1 MLDKIRNNTQSKF
14 AKIVL
19 GIIIIPFALFGID
32 SYLSSIGDDVYAAK
46 VNGESITIQSYQNAL
61 NRVKDQFLNQNT
73 PPDPA
78 IFETA
83 EFRKSVLDGMIASKL
98 VAQETSRANFVIS
111 DSQLSQYI
119 LGMPGFQRN
128 GKFDQEAYDN
138 LAMRQNLTPKKL
150 DELIRKDLAKQQVKD
165 SLNKYVFVTKE
176 KIQKLVDLAYQKR
189 DISMLELRLDDYFK
203 KVKVTDEEIQKY
215 YEENPNNFIMPDQVK
230 VNFLLYSVAEILPT
244 VEISDEEVKQYFQ
257 DNKAQFEASQ
267 QRRAKHILFLTDS
280 DMTDEQVDEVKQLA
294 ESVRE
299 KAIKNPKNFDDLA
312 KEFSKDT
319 ESAKNG
325 GDLGFFS
332 RGMMVKEFDEV
343 VFDMKV
349 GDVSPLVKTQFGFH
363 IINLTDI
370 KGEEVTFESVKAQIK
385 GEILYSKAQQIYA
398 EGAEEFSNLI
408 YEKSDS
414 LQPAADRFNLSIQE
428 SQWLTLDTATKFFN
442 NEAFAQ
448 AVFDPEAIETKTNIN
463 AIEVSPN
470 NLISAQVVDF
480 KPSAP
485 RTLDDAKEEIRD
497 YLTRLNAQKLMVSEG
512 EEMIEGL
519 KAKSEKVEWIDELV
533 IDKVDPQGISK
544 PIVRAIFSMNQNNLP
559 TYEGIYDPATDEY
572 IIIKLNNV
580 ISDEVTDNLSKDIY
594 RDEYVSALKKE
605 IDNAYVEDLR
615 SMADIEYNPQVV
627 GFSN

>member
-215 YEENPNNFIMPDQVK
+215 YEENPKNFIMPDQVK

-485 RTLDDAKEEIRD
+485 RTLDDAKEEIRE

>member
-32 SYLSSIGDDVYAAK
+32 SYLSSIGDDVFAAK

-485 RTLDDAKEEIRD
+485 RTLDDAKEEIRE
-497 YLTRLNAQKLMVSEG
+497 YLTRVNAQKLMVSEG

>member
-19 GIIIIPFALFGID
+19 VIIIIPFALFGID

-46 VNGESITIQSYQNAL
+46 VNGESISVQSYQNAL
-61 NRVKDQFLNQNT
+61 NRVKDQFLNQST
-73 PPDPA
+73 PPDPT

-98 VAQETSRANFVIS
+98 VAQEAVRANFVIS
-111 DSQLSQYI
+111 DNQLSQYI

-165 SLNKYVFVTKE
+165 SMNKYIFVTKE
-176 KIQKLVDLAYQKR
+176 KIQKLVNLAYQKR
-189 DISMLELRLDDYFK
+189 DVSMLELRLDDYLK
-203 KVKVTDEEIQKY
+203 KVNVTDEEIKEY
-215 YEENPNNFIMPDQVK
+215 YEANPNNFIMPDQVK
-230 VNFLLYSVAEILPT
+230 VNFLLYSVAEILPKVKIT
-244 VEISDEEVKQYFQ
+244 DDEVQQYFEE
-257 DNKAQFEASQ
+257 NKAQFEGSQ

-280 DMTDEQVDEVKQLA
+280 GMTEGEVADVKKLA

-299 KAIKNPKNFDDLA
+299 EVVKSPKKFDDLA
-312 KEFSKDT
+312 KEYSKDT
-319 ESAKNG
+319 ESAKKG

-332 RGMMVKEFDEV
+332 RGMMVKEFDET

-363 IINLTDI
+363 IITLTEI
-370 KGEEVTFESVKAQIK
+370 KGEEVTFDSVKAQIK

-398 EGAEEFSNLI
+398 EGAEEFANLI

-414 LQPAADRFNLSIQE
+414 LQPAADRFDLTIQE
-428 SQWLTLDTATKFFN
+428 SQWLSLDTATKFFN

-448 AVFDPEAIETKTNIN
+448 AVFDPEAIEQKTNIN

-470 NLISAQVVDF
+470 NLISAQVIDF

-485 RTLDDAKEEIRD
+485 RTLDDAKEEIKEF
-497 YLTRLNAQKLMVSEG
+497 LTKSNAQKLMISDG
-512 EEMIEGL
+512 EEMIEKL
-519 KAKSEKVEWIDELV
+519 ESNTKKAEWIDELV

-544 PIVRAIFSMNQNNLP
+544 PIVRAIFSMNQENLP
-559 TYEGIYDPATDEY
+559 SYEGIYDPASDEY
-572 IIIKLNNV
+572 IVVRLNDV
-580 ISDEVTDNLSKDIY
+580 ISEEVTDNLSVDIY
-594 RDEYVSALKKE
+594 RDEYVAALKDA
-605 IDNAYVEDLR
+605 IDNAYVDDLR
-615 SMADIEYNPQVV
+615 AMADIEYNPQVIQY
-627 GFSN
+627 SN

>member
-19 GIIIIPFALFGID
+19 VIIIIPFALFGID

-61 NRVKDQFLNQNT
+61 NRVKDQFLNQST

-98 VAQETSRANFVIS
+98 VAQEAVRANFVIS
-111 DSQLSQYI
+111 DNQLSQYI

-165 SLNKYVFVTKE
+165 SMNKYAFVTKE
-176 KIQKLVDLAYQKR
+176 KIQKLVNLAYQKR
-189 DISMLELRLDDYFK
+189 DVSMLELRLDDYLK
-203 KVKVTDEEIQKY
+203 KVNVTDEEIKEY
-215 YEENPNNFIMPDQVK
+215 YEANPNNFIMPDQVK
-230 VNFLLYSVAEILPT
+230 VNFLLYSVAEILPKVKIT
-244 VEISDEEVKQYFQ
+244 DDEVQQYFEE
-257 DNKAQFEASQ
+257 NKAQFEGSQ

-280 DMTDEQVDEVKQLA
+280 GMTEEEVIDVRRLA

-299 KAIKNPKNFDDLA
+299 EVIKSPKKFDELA
-312 KEFSKDT
+312 KEYSKDT
-319 ESAKNG
+319 ESAKKG

-332 RGMMVKEFDEV
+332 RGMMVKEFDET

-363 IINLTDI
+363 IIALTEI
-370 KGEEVTFESVKAQIK
+370 KGDEVTFDSVKAQIK

-398 EGAEEFSNLI
+398 EGAEEFANLI

-414 LQPAADRFNLSIQE
+414 LQPAADRFDLTIQE
-428 SQWLTLDTATKFFN
+428 SQWLSLDTATKFFN

-448 AVFDPEAIETKTNIN
+448 AVFDPEAIEQKTNIN

-470 NLISAQVVDF
+470 NLISAQVIDF

-485 RTLDDAKEEIRD
+485 RILDDAKQEIKEF
-497 YLTRLNAQKLMVSEG
+497 LTKSNAQKLLISDG
-512 EEMIEGL
+512 EEMIEKL
-519 KAKSEKVEWIDELV
+519 ESNTKKAEWIDELV

-544 PIVRAIFSMNQNNLP
+544 PIVRAIFSMNQENLP
-559 TYEGIYDPATDEY
+559 SYEGIYDPANDEY
-572 IIIKLNNV
+572 IVVRLNDV
-580 ISDEVTDNLSKDIY
+580 ISDKVTDSLSVDIY
-594 RDEYVSALKKE
+594 RDEYVAALKDA
-605 IDNAYVEDLR
+605 IDNAYVDDLR
-615 SMADIEYNPQVV
+615 AMADIEYNPQVIQYR
-627 GFSN
+627 N

>member
-46 VNGESITIQSYQNAL
+46 VNGESITIQGYQNAL

-98 VAQETSRANFVIS
+98 VAQEASRANFVIS

-280 DMTDEQVDEVKQLA
+280 DMTNEQVDEVKQLA

-428 SQWLTLDTATKFFN
+428 SQWLTLDAATKFFN

-485 RTLDDAKEEIRD
+485 RTLDNAKEEIRE
-497 YLTRLNAQKLMVSEG
+497 YLTRVNAQKLMVSEG

-519 KAKSEKVEWIDELV
+519 KTKSEKVEWIDELV

-559 TYEGIYDPATDEY
+559 SYEGIYDPATDEY

-615 SMADIEYNPQVV
+615 SMADIEYNPQVI

>member
-19 GIIIIPFALFGID
+19 VIIIIPFALFGID

-61 NRVKDQFLNQNT
+61 NRVKDQFLNQST

-98 VAQETSRANFVIS
+98 VAQEAVRANFVIS
-111 DSQLSQYI
+111 DTQLSQYI

-165 SLNKYVFVTKE
+165 SMNKYAFVTKE
-176 KIQKLVDLAYQKR
+176 KIQKLVNLAYQKR
-189 DISMLELRLDDYFK
+189 DVSMLELRLDDYLK
-203 KVKVTDEEIQKY
+203 KVNVTDEEIKEY
-215 YEENPNNFIMPDQVK
+215 YESNPNNFIMPDQVK
-230 VNFLLYSVAEILPT
+230 VNFLLYSVAEILPKVKIT
-244 VEISDEEVKQYFQ
+244 DDEVQQYFEE
-257 DNKAQFEASQ
+257 NKAQFEGSQ

-280 DMTDEQVDEVKQLA
+280 GMTEEEVVDVRRLA

-299 KAIKNPKNFDDLA
+299 EVIKSPKKFDELA
-312 KEFSKDT
+312 KEYSKDT
-319 ESAKNG
+319 ESAKKG

-332 RGMMVKEFDEV
+332 RGMMVKEFDET

-363 IINLTDI
+363 IIALTEI
-370 KGEEVTFESVKAQIK
+370 KGDEVTFDSVKAQIK

-398 EGAEEFSNLI
+398 EGAEEFANLI

-414 LQPAADRFNLSIQE
+414 LQPAADRFDLTIQE
-428 SQWLTLDTATKFFN
+428 SQWLSLDTATKFFN

-448 AVFDPEAIETKTNIN
+448 AVFDPEAIEQKTNIN

-470 NLISAQVVDF
+470 NLISAQVIDF

-485 RTLDDAKEEIRD
+485 RTLDDAKQEIKEF
-497 YLTRLNAQKLMVSEG
+497 LTKSNAQKLLISDG
-512 EEMIEGL
+512 EEMIEKL
-519 KAKSEKVEWIDELV
+519 ESNTKKAEWIDELV

-544 PIVRAIFSMNQNNLP
+544 PIVRAIFSMNQENLP
-559 TYEGIYDPATDEY
+559 SYEGIYDPANDEY
-572 IIIKLNNV
+572 IVVRLNDV
-580 ISDEVTDNLSKDIY
+580 ISDEVTDNLSVDIY
-594 RDEYVSALKKE
+594 RDEYVAALKDA
-605 IDNAYVEDLR
+605 IDNAYVDDLR
-615 SMADIEYNPQVV
+615 AMADIEYNPQVIQYR
-627 GFSN
+627 N

>member
-19 GIIIIPFALFGID
+19 VIIIIPFALFGID

-61 NRVKDQFLNQNT
+61 NRVKDQFLNQST

-98 VAQETSRANFVIS
+98 VAQEAVRANFVIS
-111 DSQLSQYI
+111 DTQLSQYI

-165 SLNKYVFVTKE
+165 SMNKYAFVTKE
-176 KIQKLVDLAYQKR
+176 KIQKLVNLAYQKR
-189 DISMLELRLDDYFK
+189 DVSMLELRLDDYLK
-203 KVKVTDEEIQKY
+203 KVNVTDEEIKEY
-215 YEENPNNFIMPDQVK
+215 YEANPNNFIMPDQVK
-230 VNFLLYSVAEILPT
+230 VNFLLYSVAEILPKVKIT
-244 VEISDEEVKQYFQ
+244 DDEVQQYFEE
-257 DNKAQFEASQ
+257 NKAQFEGSQ

-280 DMTDEQVDEVKQLA
+280 GMTEEEVIDVRRLA

-299 KAIKNPKNFDDLA
+299 EVIKSPKKFDELA
-312 KEFSKDT
+312 KEYSKDT
-319 ESAKNG
+319 ESAKKG

-332 RGMMVKEFDEV
+332 RGMMVKEFDET

-363 IINLTDI
+363 IIALTEI
-370 KGEEVTFESVKAQIK
+370 KGDEVTFDSVKAQIK

-398 EGAEEFSNLI
+398 EGAEEFANLI

-414 LQPAADRFNLSIQE
+414 LQPAADRFDLTIQE
-428 SQWLTLDTATKFFN
+428 SQWLSLDTATKFFN

-448 AVFDPEAIETKTNIN
+448 AVFDPEAIEQKTNIN

-470 NLISAQVVDF
+470 NLISAQVIDF

-485 RTLDDAKEEIRD
+485 RILDDAKQEIKEF
-497 YLTRLNAQKLMVSEG
+497 LTKSNAQKLLISDG
-512 EEMIEGL
+512 EEMIEKL
-519 KAKSEKVEWIDELV
+519 ESNTKKAEWIDELV

-544 PIVRAIFSMNQNNLP
+544 PIVRAIFSMNQENLP
-559 TYEGIYDPATDEY
+559 SYEGIYDPANDEY
-572 IIIKLNNV
+572 IVVRLNDV
-580 ISDEVTDNLSKDIY
+580 ISDEVTDSLSVDIY
-594 RDEYVSALKKE
+594 RDEYVAALKDA
-605 IDNAYVEDLR
+605 IDNAYVDDLR
-615 SMADIEYNPQVV
+615 AMADIEYNPQVIQYR
-627 GFSN
+627 N

>member
-19 GIIIIPFALFGID
+19 VIIIIPFALFGID

-61 NRVKDQFLNQNT
+61 NRVKDQFLNQST

-98 VAQETSRANFVIS
+98 VAQEAVRANFVIS
-111 DSQLSQYI
+111 DIQLSQYI

-165 SLNKYVFVTKE
+165 SMNKYAFVTKE
-176 KIQKLVDLAYQKR
+176 KIQKLVNSAYQKR
-189 DISMLELRLDDYFK
+189 DVSMLELRLDDYLK
-203 KVKVTDEEIQKY
+203 KVNVTDEEIKEY
-215 YEENPNNFIMPDQVK
+215 YEANPNNFIMPDQVK
-230 VNFLLYSVAEILPT
+230 VNFLLYSVAEILPKVKIT
-244 VEISDEEVKQYFQ
+244 DDEVQQYFEE
-257 DNKAQFEASQ
+257 NKAQFEGSQ

-280 DMTDEQVDEVKQLA
+280 GMTESEVADVNKLA

-299 KAIKNPKNFDDLA
+299 EVIKSPKRFDELA
-312 KEFSKDT
+312 KEYSKDT
-319 ESAKNG
+319 ESAKKG

-332 RGMMVKEFDEV
+332 RGMMVKEFDET

-349 GDVSPLVKTQFGFH
+349 GDVSELVKTQFGFH
-363 IINLTDI
+363 IIALTEI
-370 KGEEVTFESVKAQIK
+370 KGDEVTFDSVKAQIK

-398 EGAEEFSNLI
+398 EGAEEFANLI

-414 LQPAADRFNLSIQE
+414 LQPAADRFDLTIQE
-428 SQWLTLDTATKFFN
+428 SQWLSLDTATKFFN

-448 AVFDPEAIETKTNIN
+448 AVFDPEAIEQKTNIN

-470 NLISAQVVDF
+470 NLISAQVIDF

-485 RTLDDAKEEIRD
+485 RTLDDATKEIKEF
-497 YLTRLNAQKLMVSEG
+497 LTKSNAQKLLISDG
-512 EEMIEGL
+512 EEMIEKL
-519 KAKSEKVEWIDELV
+519 ESNTKKAEWIDELV

-544 PIVRAIFSMNQNNLP
+544 PIVRAIFSMNQENLP
-559 TYEGIYDPATDEY
+559 SYEGIYDPANDEY
-572 IIIKLNNV
+572 IVVRLNDV
-580 ISDEVTDNLSKDIY
+580 ISDEVTDNLSVDIY
-594 RDEYVSALKKE
+594 RDEYVAALKDA
-605 IDNAYVEDLR
+605 IDNAYVDDLR
-615 SMADIEYNPQVV
+615 AMADIEYNPQVIQYR
-627 GFSN
+627 N

>member
-19 GIIIIPFALFGID
+19 VIIIIPFALFGID

-98 VAQETSRANFVIS
+98 VAQEAVRANFVIS
-111 DSQLSQYI
+111 DTQLSQYI

-165 SLNKYVFVTKE
+165 SMNKYAFVTKE
-176 KIQKLVDLAYQKR
+176 KIQKLVNLAYQKR
-189 DISMLELRLDDYFK
+189 DISMLELRLDDYLK
-203 KVKVTDEEIQKY
+203 KVNVTDEEIKEY
-215 YEENPNNFIMPDQVK
+215 YEANPNNFIMPDQVK
-230 VNFLLYSVAEILPT
+230 VNFLLYSVAEILPKVKIT
-244 VEISDEEVKQYFQ
+244 DDEVQQYFEE
-257 DNKAQFEASQ
+257 NKAQFEGSQ

-280 DMTDEQVDEVKQLA
+280 GMTEEEVIDVRRLA

-299 KAIKNPKNFDDLA
+299 EVIKSPKKFDELA
-312 KEFSKDT
+312 KEYSKDT
-319 ESAKNG
+319 ESAKKG

-332 RGMMVKEFDEV
+332 RGMMVKEFDET

-363 IINLTDI
+363 IIALTEI
-370 KGEEVTFESVKAQIK
+370 KGDEVTFDSVKAQIK

-398 EGAEEFSNLI
+398 EGAEEFANLI

-414 LQPAADRFNLSIQE
+414 LQPAADRFDLTIQE
-428 SQWLTLDTATKFFN
+428 SQWLSLDTATKFFN

-448 AVFDPEAIETKTNIN
+448 AVFDPEAIEQKTNIN

-470 NLISAQVVDF
+470 NLISAQVIDF

-485 RTLDDAKEEIRD
+485 RILDDAKEEIKEF
-497 YLTRLNAQKLMVSEG
+497 LTKSNAQKLLISDG
-512 EEMIEGL
+512 EEMIEKL
-519 KAKSEKVEWIDELV
+519 ESNTKKAEWIDELV

-544 PIVRAIFSMNQNNLP
+544 PIVRAIFSMNQENLP
-559 TYEGIYDPATDEY
+559 SYEGIYDPANDEY
-572 IIIKLNNV
+572 IVVRLNDV
-580 ISDEVTDNLSKDIY
+580 ISDEVTDNLSVDIY
-594 RDEYVSALKKE
+594 RDEYVAALKDA
-605 IDNAYVEDLR
+605 IDNAYVDDLR
-615 SMADIEYNPQVV
+615 AMADIEYNPQVIQYR
-627 GFSN
+627 N

>member
-14 AKIVL
+14 AKVVL
-19 GIIIIPFALFGID
+19 VIIIIPFALFGID

-61 NRVKDQFLNQNT
+61 NRVKDQFLNQST

-98 VAQETSRANFVIS
+98 VAQEAVRANFVIS
-111 DSQLSQYI
+111 DNQLSQYI

-150 DELIRKDLAKQQVKD
+150 DELIRNDLAKQQVKN
-165 SLNKYVFVTKE
+165 SMNKYTFVTKE
-176 KIQKLVDLAYQKR
+176 KIQKLVNLAYQKR
-189 DISMLELRLDDYFK
+189 DVSMLELRLDDYLK
-203 KVKVTDEEIQKY
+203 KVNVTDEEIKEY
-215 YEENPNNFIMPDQVK
+215 FEANPNNFIMPDQVK
-230 VNFLLYSVAEILPT
+230 VNFLLYSVAEILPKVKIT
-244 VEISDEEVKQYFQ
+244 DDEVQQYFEE
-257 DNKAQFEASQ
+257 NKAQFEGSQ
-267 QRRAKHILFLTDS
+267 QRRAKHILFLIDS
-280 DMTDEQVDEVKQLA
+280 GMTEGEVADIKKLA
-294 ESVRE
+294 ESVRKE
-299 KAIKNPKNFDDLA
+299 VIKSPKKFDELA
-312 KEFSKDT
+312 KEYSKDT
-319 ESAKNG
+319 ESAKKG

-332 RGMMVKEFDEV
+332 RGMMVKEFDET

-363 IINLTDI
+363 IISLTEI
-370 KGEEVTFESVKAQIK
+370 KGDEVTFDSVKAQIK

-398 EGAEEFSNLI
+398 EGAEEFANLI

-414 LQPAADRFNLSIQE
+414 LQPAADRFGLTIQE
-428 SQWLTLDTATKFFN
+428 SQWLSLDTATKFFN

-448 AVFDPEAIETKTNIN
+448 AVFDPEAIDQKTNIN

-470 NLISAQVVDF
+470 NLISAQVIDF

-485 RTLDDAKEEIRD
+485 RIIDDAKDEIKEF
-497 YLTRLNAQKLMVSEG
+497 LTKSNAQKLLISDG
-512 EEMIEGL
+512 EEMIEKL
-519 KAKSEKVEWIDELV
+519 ESNSKKAEWIDELV

-544 PIVRAIFSMNQNNLP
+544 PIVRAIFSMNQENLP
-559 TYEGIYDPATDEY
+559 SYEGIYDPANDEY
-572 IIIKLNNV
+572 IVVRLNDV
-580 ISDEVTDNLSKDIY
+580 ISDEVTDNLSVDIY
-594 RDEYVSALKKE
+594 RDEYVAALTDA
-605 IDNAYVEDLR
+605 IDNAYVDDLR
-615 SMADIEYNPQVV
+615 AMADIEYNPQVIQYR
-627 GFSN
+627 N

>member
-19 GIIIIPFALFGID
+19 VIIIIPFALFGID

-61 NRVKDQFLNQNT
+61 NRVKDQFLNQST

-98 VAQETSRANFVIS
+98 VAQEAVRANFVIS
-111 DSQLSQYI
+111 DTQLSQYI

-165 SLNKYVFVTKE
+165 SMNRYAFVSKE
-176 KIQKLVDLAYQKR
+176 KIQKLVNLAYQKR
-189 DISMLELRLDDYFK
+189 DISMLELRLDDYLK
-203 KVKVTDEEIQKY
+203 KVNVTDEEIKEY
-215 YEENPNNFIMPDQVK
+215 YEANPNNFIMPDQVK
-230 VNFLLYSVAEILPT
+230 VNFLLYSVAEILPKVKIT
-244 VEISDEEVKQYFQ
+244 DDEVQQYFEE
-257 DNKAQFEASQ
+257 NKAQFEGSQ

-280 DMTDEQVDEVKQLA
+280 GMTEEEVIDVRRLA

-299 KAIKNPKNFDDLA
+299 EVIKSPKKFDELA
-312 KEFSKDT
+312 KEYSKDT
-319 ESAKNG
+319 ESAKKG

-332 RGMMVKEFDEV
+332 RGMMVKEFDET

-363 IINLTDI
+363 IIELTEI
-370 KGEEVTFESVKAQIK
+370 KGDEVTFDSVKAQIK

-398 EGAEEFSNLI
+398 EGAEEFANLI

-414 LQPAADRFNLSIQE
+414 LQPAADRFDLTIQE
-428 SQWLTLDTATKFFN
+428 SQYLSLDTATKFFN

-448 AVFDPEAIETKTNIN
+448 AVFDPEAIEQKTNIN

-470 NLISAQVVDF
+470 NLISAQVIDF

-485 RTLDDAKEEIRD
+485 RILDDAKQEIKEF
-497 YLTRLNAQKLMVSEG
+497 LTKSNAQKLLISDG
-512 EEMIEGL
+512 EEMIEKL
-519 KAKSEKVEWIDELV
+519 ESNTKKAEWIDELV

-544 PIVRAIFSMNQNNLP
+544 PIVRAIFSMNQENLP
-559 TYEGIYDPATDEY
+559 SYEGIYDPANDEY
-572 IIIKLNNV
+572 IVVRLNDV
-580 ISDEVTDNLSKDIY
+580 ISDEVTDSLSVDIY
-594 RDEYVSALKKE
+594 RDEYVAALKDA
-605 IDNAYVEDLR
+605 IDNAYVDDLR
-615 SMADIEYNPQVV
+615 AMADIEYNPQVIQYR
-627 GFSN
+627 N

>member
-19 GIIIIPFALFGID
+19 VIIIIPFALFGID

-98 VAQETSRANFVIS
+98 VAQEAVRANFVIS
-111 DSQLSQYI
+111 DNQLSQYI

-150 DELIRKDLAKQQVKD
+150 DELIRRDLAKQQVKD
-165 SLNKYVFVTKE
+165 SMNKYAFVTKE
-176 KIQKLVDLAYQKR
+176 KIQKLVNLAYQKR
-189 DISMLELRLDDYFK
+189 DISMLELRLDDYLK
-203 KVKVTDEEIQKY
+203 KVNVTDEEIKEY
-215 YEENPNNFIMPDQVK
+215 YEANPNNFIMPDQVK
-230 VNFLLYSVAEILPT
+230 VNFLLYSVAEILPKVKIT
-244 VEISDEEVKQYFQ
+244 DDEVQQYFEE
-257 DNKAQFEASQ
+257 NKAQFEGSQ

-280 DMTDEQVDEVKQLA
+280 GMTEEVVVDVKRLA

-299 KAIKNPKNFDDLA
+299 EVIKSPKKFDELA
-312 KEFSKDT
+312 KEYSKDT
-319 ESAKNG
+319 ESAKKG

-332 RGMMVKEFDEV
+332 RGMMVKEFDET

-363 IINLTDI
+363 IIALTEI
-370 KGEEVTFESVKAQIK
+370 KGDEVTFDSVKAQIK

-398 EGAEEFSNLI
+398 EGAEEFANLI
-408 YEKSDS
+408 YEKSGS
-414 LQPAADRFNLSIQE
+414 LQPAADRFDLTIQE
-428 SQWLTLDTATKFFN
+428 SQWLSLDTATKFFN

-448 AVFDPEAIETKTNIN
+448 AVFDTEAIEQKTNIN

-470 NLISAQVVDF
+470 NLISAQVIDF

-485 RTLDDAKEEIRD
+485 RTLDDAKEEIKEF
-497 YLTRLNAQKLMVSEG
+497 LTKSNAQKLLISDG
-512 EEMIEGL
+512 EEMIEKL
-519 KAKSEKVEWIDELV
+519 ESNSKKAEWIDELV

-544 PIVRAIFSMNQNNLP
+544 PIVRAIFSMNQENLP
-559 TYEGIYDPATDEY
+559 SYEGIYDPANDEY
-572 IIIKLNNV
+572 IVVRLNDV
-580 ISDEVTDNLSKDIY
+580 ISDEVTDNLSVDIY
-594 RDEYVSALKKE
+594 RDEYMAALKDA
-605 IDNAYVEDLR
+605 IDNAYVDDLR
-615 SMADIEYNPQVV
+615 AMADIEYNPQVIQYR
-627 GFSN
+627 N

>member
-325 GDLGFFS
+325 GDLGFF
-332 RGMMVKEFDEV
+332 
-343 VFDMKV
+343 
-349 GDVSPLVKTQFGFH
+349 P
-363 IINLTDI
+363 
-370 KGEEVTFESVKAQIK
+370 EE
-385 GEILYSKAQQIYA
+385 
-398 EGAEEFSNLI
+398 
-408 YEKSDS
+408 
-414 LQPAADRFNLSIQE
+414 
-428 SQWLTLDTATKFFN
+428 
-442 NEAFAQ
+442 
-448 AVFDPEAIETKTNIN
+448 
-463 AIEVSPN
+463 
-470 NLISAQVVDF
+470 
-480 KPSAP
+480 
-485 RTLDDAKEEIRD
+485 
-497 YLTRLNAQKLMVSEG
+497 
-512 EEMIEGL
+512 
-519 KAKSEKVEWIDELV
+519 
-533 IDKVDPQGISK
+533 
-544 PIVRAIFSMNQNNLP
+544 
-559 TYEGIYDPATDEY
+559 
-572 IIIKLNNV
+572 
-580 ISDEVTDNLSKDIY
+580 
-594 RDEYVSALKKE
+594 
-605 IDNAYVEDLR
+605 
-615 SMADIEYNPQVV
+615 
-627 GFSN
+627 